1 MKRPELVLLKPNI
14 YPSGFD
20 EAFGRGDDES
30 TQFGLD
36 LFKKLNLQLLIVT
49 PMQKIHVIEN
59 YIHSVHYVSN
69 PGGNES
75 QIRNL
80 TVEEYKAEKQ
90 QHNLQT
96 ELVK

>member
-1 MKRPELVLLKPNI
+1 
-14 YPSGFD
+14 
-20 EAFGRGDDES
+20 
-30 TQFGLD
+30 
-36 LFKKLNLQLLIVT
+36 
-49 PMQKIHVIEN
+49 VIEN